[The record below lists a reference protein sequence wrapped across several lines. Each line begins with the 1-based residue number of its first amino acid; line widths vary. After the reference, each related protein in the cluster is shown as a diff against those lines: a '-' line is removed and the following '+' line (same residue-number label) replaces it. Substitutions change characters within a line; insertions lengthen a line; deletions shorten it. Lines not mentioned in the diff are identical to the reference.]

1 MIPQTDE
8 LLIEQIEEE
17 SLPTRTHALQDE
29 YTKIYGYVDDVE
41 AMKQA
46 IWLILNIERYDWLI
60 YSWNYGIELK
70 DLFGQQIPYV
80 LAELERRI
88 TEALLQD
95 DRIESVTDFEM
106 SHKKHRVACTFT
118 VNTIYGAIE
127 ASKEVEF

>member
-29 YTKIYGYVDDVE
+29 YTKIYGHVDEVE

-106 SHKKHRVACTFT
+106 SHHNHKVACKFN
-118 VNTIYGAIE
+118 VNTKYGAIE
-127 ASKEVEF
+127 ASKEVEL

>member
-8 LLIEQIEEE
+8 LLIEELEEQ
-17 SLPTRTHALQDE
+17 SLPTRTHALQEE
-29 YTKIYGYVDDVE
+29 YEKIYGYVDEIE

-106 SHKKHRVACTFT
+106 SHEKHRVSCKFT
-118 VNTIYGAIE
+118 VNTVYGAIE